1 MNEILKKR
9 DNETDFEWKVRLG
22 VSKVKREVPYVD
34 YDWQELVN
42 ILDLKCSPD
51 HFRKLSYAYTEYT
64 DYMEQKKFDNVSQ
77 ETLDEINEKLL
88 EIKKERV
95 KVRDERNLV
104 NNKIRQMAR
113 KESFIDCIRDNI
125 DNLALEKPMINKVS
139 TNYMVSSGNDAVLML
154 SDFHI
159 GITVDNYLNKYN
171 LEICKSRLDTLY
183 KKVVHYCNLNNVD
196 VLHTVFLG
204 DLISNE
210 IHNILKFQN
219 QLTLG
224 EQLVTTSEL
233 VSELIFEL
241 SKKVKYV
248 SVSMVTGNHDRSTI
262 DKNDALDRDNYLEVI
277 REFVKLRIK
286 DLSNVAFID
295 NTHDDEIT
303 TMNIKGYKF
312 AAMHGHNINR
322 SKVSYQMNNVLDNMF
337 DYILLGH
344 FHQGEEHM
352 QYKTKVIT
360 NGSLVGSDMYA
371 KKLKLHTYPM
381 QKLLMVNK
389 EDGVFCTYDIKVDS

>member
-1 MNEILKKR
+1 MDDIFRRNVGESI
-9 DNETDFEWKVRLG
+9 EAYQVRLTLMKQDG
-22 VSKVKREVPYVD
+22 
-34 YDWQELVN
+34 YDIDWSEIKELLGSDKN
-42 ILDLKCSPD
+42 PD
-51 HFRKLSYAYTEYT
+51 SIRKESYGIRIY
-64 DYMEQKKFDNVSQ
+64 DNYMEQKKFDNVSQ

-113 KESFIDCIRDNI
+113 KESLMDYIKDEIH
-125 DNLALEKPMINKVS
+125 NLSLEKPMINEFTHACK
-139 TNYMVSSGNDAVLML
+139 SSGNDAVLIA
-154 SDFHI
+154 SDWHV
-159 GITVDNYLNKYN
+159 GLEVENYLNKYN
-171 LEICKSRLDTLY
+171 LDICKERVSKLCERTIR
-183 KKVVHYCNLNNVD
+183 YCKLNNVD
-196 VLHTVFLG
+196 VLHCCFLG
-204 DLISNE
+204 DLLSGE
-210 IHNILKFQN
+210 IHNILRLQN
-219 QLTLG
+219 QLSLS
-224 EQLVTTSEL
+224 EQLVVTSEL
-233 VSELIFEL
+233 VSEFIYSL
-241 SKKVKYV
+241 SKEIKYV
-248 SVSMVTGNHDRSTI
+248 TVHLINGNHDRTI
-262 DKNDALDRDNYLEVI
+262 QLKNEALDRDTYLGVI

-322 SKVSYQMNNVLDNMF
+322 SKVSYQMNNVLDSMF

-344 FHQGEEHM
+344 FHQSEEHM

>member
-1 MNEILKKR
+1 MNDILKKR
-9 DNETDFEWKVRLG
+9 DNETDFEWEVRLNVG
-22 VSKVKREVPYVD
+22 KVNREIPYVD
-34 YDWQELVN
+34 YDWKEIVD
-42 ILDLKCSPD
+42 ILGTDVHYD
-51 HFRKLSYAYTEYT
+51 TQRKSAYR
-64 DYMEQKKFDNVSQ
+64 DKKWINYMEQKKFDNVSQ

-113 KESFIDCIRDNI
+113 KESLMDYIKDEIHK
-125 DNLALEKPMINKVS
+125 LSLEKPMINEFTHS
-139 TNYMVSSGNDAVLML
+139 CNSSGNDAVLIA
-154 SDFHI
+154 SDWHV
-159 GITVDNYLNKYN
+159 GLEVENYLNKYN
-171 LEICKSRLDTLY
+171 LDICKERVSKLCERTIR
-183 KKVVHYCNLNNVD
+183 YCKLNNVD
-196 VLHTVFLG
+196 VLHCCFLG
-204 DLISNE
+204 DLLSGE
-210 IHNILKFQN
+210 IHNILRLQN
-219 QLTLG
+219 QLSLS
-224 EQLVTTSEL
+224 EQLVVTSEL
-233 VSELIFEL
+233 VSEFIYSL
-241 SKKVKYV
+241 SKEIKYV
-248 SVSMVTGNHDRSTI
+248 TVHLINGNHDRTI
-262 DKNDALDRDNYLEVI
+262 QLKNEALDRDTYLGVI

-381 QKLLMVNK
+381 QKLLMVNR